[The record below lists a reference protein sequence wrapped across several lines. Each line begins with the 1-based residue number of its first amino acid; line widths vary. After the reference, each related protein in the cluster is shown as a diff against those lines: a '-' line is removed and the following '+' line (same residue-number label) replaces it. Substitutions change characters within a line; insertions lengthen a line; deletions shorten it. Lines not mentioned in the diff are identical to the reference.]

1 MSYHGPRDN
10 GEGRTGPEHDIPS
23 TPVSSN
29 RVAAPIPDALRTAWG
44 LNNRSSPTEN
54 EIPEVI
60 HPSPTPSII
69 QLLRNTPRPRSRS
82 PTPNRCPLYLNQA
95 TTHRGDTG
103 LHAASSGT
111 RTRAIFRP
119 GTFGLTPPIIQ
130 ATMSI
135 ESAIIAALDV
145 TVLTSHSSTRQSMM
159 LSTPLPTCYIWSTI
173 DDPIE
178 DL

>member
-29 RVAAPIPDALRTAWG
+29 RVAAPIPEALRTAWG

-95 TTHRGDTG
+95 PTHRGDTG

-145 TVLTSHSSTRQSMM
+145 TPQHLIRAHVNMM
-159 LSTPLPTCYIWSTI
+159 LSHHCPLPTPSTI